1 MIDAVID
8 VAWTRERFKG
18 KPDEFFIPPAAIA
31 DEAWHLAHQPRSAWS
46 FLTEV
51 RPFGESW

>member
-8 VAWTRERFKG
+8 LAWTRARYPEQ
-18 KPDEFFIPPAAIA
+18 PDDFFIKPADIA
-31 DEAWHLAHQPRSAWS
+31 DEAWHLAHQPKSAWS

-51 RPFGESW
+51 RPFRETW